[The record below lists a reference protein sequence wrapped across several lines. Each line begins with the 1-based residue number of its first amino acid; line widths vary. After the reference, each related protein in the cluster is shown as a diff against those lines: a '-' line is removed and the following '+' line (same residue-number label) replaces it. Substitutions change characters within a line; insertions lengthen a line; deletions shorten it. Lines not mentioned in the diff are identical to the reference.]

1 MSEDFNQIWSIIKS
15 VALGVVATFNFA
27 VNLIVSVGVIYF
39 CPQ

>member
-1 MSEDFNQIWSIIKS
+1 MSEDFNHIWSLIKC

-27 VNLIVSVGVIYF
+27 VNLMVSVGVVYF